1 MDKFTLFTPS
11 QVVSERH
18 EERYF
23 YEEKEQDGFAP
34 AYGSFPTINVWRRSV
49 EIRELHRV
57 FMRESPGIPH
67 PEEPLGDESWEQL
80 PLSSLEAMQISGEMR
95 VAYRYRFAIQDE
107 KVDRWIRGILDKDE
121 ILRSNIRTARNEAIA
136 RANGLLELGR
146 TGLFRRI
153 FCWKK
158 AKEKAWKN
166 V

>member
-11 QVVSERH
+11 QMASERH
-18 EERYF
+18 MDRYF
-23 YEEKEQDGFAP
+23 YEENHTREEGPMGTFP
-34 AYGSFPTINVWRRSV
+34 AINVWRRSV
-49 EIRELHRV
+49 EIRELRRG
-57 FMRESPGIPH
+57 FMRESPNTPH
-67 PEEPLGDESWEQL
+67 PEEPIGDESWEQL

-107 KVDRWIRGILDKDE
+107 KVDRWIQHVLDESE
-121 ILRSNIRTARNEAIA
+121 ILQSNIRTARNEAIA

-158 AKEKAWKN
+158 AKEKAWKD